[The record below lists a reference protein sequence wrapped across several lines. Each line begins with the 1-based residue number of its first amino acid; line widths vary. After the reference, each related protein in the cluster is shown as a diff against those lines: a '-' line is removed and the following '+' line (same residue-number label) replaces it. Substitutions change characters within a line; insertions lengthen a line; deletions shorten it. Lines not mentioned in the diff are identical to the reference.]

1 MARSARPINPDDGPI
16 QSFAF
21 DLRTLREAAGNPTY
35 RSLAR
40 VAGFSA
46 TTLGDAAGG
55 VKLPTLEVALA
66 YVNACGGD
74 TAEWQRRWQSVN
86 RGLAAQQGSD
96 SREELPAAPDAGT
109 GTGQAVRQ
117 DETRDETD
125 VASVAD
131 IGDAGAAGIGDAGVA
146 DVDVTGVAD
155 VEDTPRGPGTRP
167 RALRTLRAL
176 KRVPRFGLAAL
187 AAAAFAL
194 GLTLAHVGSGRSAVA
209 VASPSPRPSSSC
221 PAPPPQSA
229 PRGGFLGLTYGVG
242 ANVRAG
248 ASLSARVRE
257 RLPAG
262 CTVRFSGFCLGDVVH
277 DTTADAPDMR
287 WFILPGQG
295 EVASAVV
302 HGNPPPGMGPQPCPD
317 SVPGPTSITM
327 SVSAAGS
334 GGGVVGLQATGGGLW
349 IVGFAAYY
357 GSATDGAPAQ
367 WHQLDM
373 AAAAADGSFGAR
385 LRPASATAP
394 GPAGIPVIAVA
405 CLGGDAPTGVAA
417 TGAVLPG
424 RPAVLTP
431 HPLGGAMLTAA
442 EQEACRY
449 PNGA

>member
-55 VKLPTLEVALA
+55 VKLPTLEVTLA
-66 YVNACGGD
+66 YAGACGGD
-74 TAEWQRRWQSVN
+74 TAQWQKRWQSVN
-86 RGLAAQQGSD
+86 RDLAAQQGTD
-96 SREELPAAPDAGT
+96 SREPPAAPDAGT
-109 GTGQAVRQ
+109 GPTALLAA
-117 DETRDETD
+117 TD
-125 VASVAD
+125 VTAVA
-131 IGDAGAAGIGDAGVA
+131 A
-146 DVDVTGVAD
+146 
-155 VEDTPRGPGTRP
+155 VEDATRALGILP
-167 RALRTLRAL
+167 RALRAL
-176 KRVPRFGLAAL
+176 KRVPRFRLATL

-194 GLTLAHVGSGRSAVA
+194 GLTLSHLSFGKSAVA
-209 VASPSPRPSSSC
+209 VASPSPHPSSSC
-221 PAPPPQSA
+221 PAPPPRSA
-229 PRGGFLGLTYGVG
+229 PKGGFLGLTYGAG
-242 ANVRAG
+242 ANVRSG

-257 RLPAG
+257 RFPAG
-262 CTVRFSGFCLGDVVH
+262 CTLHFSGFCLGDVVH

-302 HGNPPPGMGPQPCPD
+302 HGNPPPGMGPQPCPA

-334 GGGVVGLQATGGGLW
+334 GGGVVGLQATGSGLW

-357 GSATDGAPAQ
+357 GSAADGAPAQ
-367 WHQLDM
+367 WHQLGM
-373 AAAAADGSFGAR
+373 AASAADGSFSAMF
-385 LRPASATAP
+385 RPALATAP
-394 GPAGIPVIAVA
+394 VPAGIPVVAVA
-405 CLGGDAPTGVAA
+405 CLGGDAATEVVA

-431 HPLGGAMLTAA
+431 HPLGGAVLTAA